1 MSKNKKNKADDK
13 GKKALRR
20 GKVKAGK
27 KGGTTGP
34 LARLSALTKGQTVAG
49 GAALLAGLGLTYWAQ
64 RRRSSTPQ
72 PTDPLSSSAAGDAS

>member
-13 GKKALRR
+13 SKKALRR

-27 KGGTTGP
+27 KGATTGP

-49 GAALLAGLGLTYWAQ
+49 AALLASIGLTYWAQ
-64 RRRSSTPQ
+64 RRRSRTPQ
-72 PTDPLSSSAAGDAS
+72 PTDTSSSSAAGAAL